1 MNSLHRYALLPRCVP
16 ALLALSG
23 LLATTISSPVAA
35 QGAPPPAS
43 PAAPK
48 LDEPVAQVTA
58 APGKGIR
65 VATRD
70 GSFAFGVRGRVQMRD
85 TFTHTAKAD
94 TNEIN
99 IKTMRLVLA
108 GQVLVPELKYLVQ
121 LAFGSNDFEK
131 DNASP
136 LFDAYVEYTG
146 WRDLNVR
153 VGQFFVPFD
162 RARTIREFA
171 LHLVDRPQVVQELTL
186 DRDVGIMLSSSDLFG
201 RRVLGYNLF
210 VGGGEGRNRF
220 GGQAQGPLG
229 VLRLTLRPFGPFDD
243 DLEGDLERL
252 PRPRLAIGVAGAYNY
267 QTNREKSTY
276 GKTLTLG
283 TLDYT
288 HGAADVVF
296 KYRGFSLL
304 TEAVVRRARQAR
316 LDGEVDGKAVREWS
330 RSGWGYLAQAGMMV
344 SRRVEIAARW
354 DQLVALAGTDPA
366 LVQQTAD
373 QGKQIAGGVNVYL
386 NGHAFKIQT
395 DYTYAFGS
403 NREAAKHVGRLQVDA
418 TF

>member
-1 MNSLHRYALLPRCVP
+1 
-16 ALLALSG
+16 
-23 LLATTISSPVAA
+23 
-35 QGAPPPAS
+35 
-43 PAAPK
+43 
-48 LDEPVAQVTA
+48 
-58 APGKGIR
+58 
-65 VATRD
+65 
-70 GSFAFGVRGRVQMRD
+70 MRD

-99 IKTMRLVLA
+99 IKTMRLMLV
-108 GQVLVPELKYLVQ
+108 GQALVPELQYLVQ

-136 LFDAYVEYTG
+136 LVEAYVEYTG

-153 VGQFFVPFD
+153 VGQLFVPFD

-171 LHLVDRPQVVQELTL
+171 LRLVDRPQVVQELTL

-243 DLEGDLERL
+243 DFEGDLERL
-252 PRPRLAIGVAGAYNY
+252 PRPRLAISVAGAYNY

-296 KYRGFSLL
+296 KYAGFSLL
-304 TEAVVRRARQAR
+304 TEVLVRRARQAH
-316 LDGEVDGKAVREWS
+316 LDDEVDGAAVREWS
-330 RSGWGYLAQAGMMV
+330 RSGWSYLVQAGMMV

-354 DQLVALAGTDPA
+354 DHLVALTGTGPGRGGLSARRAERRGAPRRGARSDAQGRRRGARAAPSQAPARGADRGGGAGRRHAHATVRALHAHARRGSRAPRRARTRYLRHPSDDVSSRVWVRAAWHPPKDVPPPA
-366 LVQQTAD
+366 
-373 QGKQIAGGVNVYL
+373 
-386 NGHAFKIQT
+386 
-395 DYTYAFGS
+395 
-403 NREAAKHVGRLQVDA
+403 
-418 TF
+418 